1 MDGITKAFLT
11 LFCLLLVTVTTIG
24 LMVGAV
30 NVSKA
35 EHFLADAVLGI
46 EEANLQST
54 AIEKWQEMAEELSYQ
69 LDCKKKDTDGD
80 GNADLVDLT
89 LTYDY
94 HLPYMNATSTEHR
107 IKAYAR

>member
-1 MDGITKAFLT
+1 MEGITKTFLT
-11 LFCLLLVTVTTIG
+11 IFCLLLVTFTTVG

-46 EEANLQST
+46 EEANLQGE
-54 AIEKWQEMAEELSYQ
+54 AIEKWQEMAEKLMYRLE
-69 LDCKKKDTDGD
+69 CKKKDTDGD
-80 GNADLVDLT
+80 GNTDLVDMT

-94 HLPYMNATSTEHR
+94 HLPYINATSTEHQ